1 MGIDI
6 IKLIIAGI
14 LFGSLFLV
22 KQKYR
27 WIIGLILI
35 AYLIMIGAKII

>member
-1 MGIDI
+1 MNI
-6 IKLIIAGI
+6 IRLIIAGI

-22 KQKYR
+22 KQRYR
-27 WIIGLILI
+27 WAIGLILI